1 MTKSTFV
8 SDLHSRIH
16 AAERIIADQNESLAA
31 LRHLLRK
38 ETAEPTPNGSTPV
51 TVTPVTVTPATVRHS
66 VVAPA
71 TVQESRTHPG
81 VDFKGKTSEI
91 ILALVHRSGEHG
103 TRPRDIAEILV
114 EHKLMKKG
122 SNTIYSH
129 FSELK
134 KKGLVKLK
142 AEGLYVAASKLVA
155 AQPLAAKPVAV
166 ASVAA
171 KHPQKRRKMSAAGRE
186 AIRKAQQARWAA
198 VKKAKG

>member
-8 SDLHSRIH
+8 SDLHSRIQ

-31 LRHLLRK
+31 LRHLLHK
-38 ETAEPTPNGSTPV
+38 ETAELTPNGSTPV
-51 TVTPVTVTPATVRHS
+51 AATPASVRHS